1 MRSIESGLFLG
12 IPIRGVALR
21 ARKDMFGG
29 LRSLGRCAS
38 NSPLGALQSLTN
50 GARRSPR
57 DHPATPRTPPRPRT
71 NKASNPTL
79 ATIAGLPELGQT
91 LGPACSSIFVRTAT
105 KKQGG
110 SSNNGRDSKPKFLG
124 IKKYSG
130 EYVIPGNIIARQRG
144 TKWHCGVNCGIGVDH
159 TVYSLISGRVHFT
172 DAKNPH
178 KPGKKVINVVPHEQ
192 WPDILAAAQARN
204 SAKRAKQ
211 RVAHA

>member
-1 MRSIESGLFLG
+1 MRED
-12 IPIRGVALR
+12 PR
-21 ARKDMFGG
+21 AI
-29 LRSLGRCAS
+29 
-38 NSPLGALQSLTN
+38 T
-50 GARRSPR
+50 PR
-57 DHPATPRTPPRPRT
+57 PPEPHPAPRT
-71 NKASNPTL
+71 NKASDPTL

>member
-1 MRSIESGLFLG
+1 MRED
-12 IPIRGVALR
+12 PR
-21 ARKDMFGG
+21 AIT
-29 LRSLGRCAS
+29 
-38 NSPLGALQSLTN
+38 P
-50 GARRSPR
+50 RRPEP
-57 DHPATPRTPPRPRT
+57 HPAPRT
-71 NKASNPTL
+71 NKASNPTI

-159 TVYSLISGRVHFT
+159 TVYSLIAGRVHFT
-172 DAKNPH
+172 DAHDKH
-178 KPGKKVINVVPHEQ
+178 KPGKKVINVVPHED
-192 WPDILAAAQARN
+192 WPAALAATQARN
-204 SAKRAKQ
+204 AAKRAAKKSAT
-211 RVAHA
+211 VA